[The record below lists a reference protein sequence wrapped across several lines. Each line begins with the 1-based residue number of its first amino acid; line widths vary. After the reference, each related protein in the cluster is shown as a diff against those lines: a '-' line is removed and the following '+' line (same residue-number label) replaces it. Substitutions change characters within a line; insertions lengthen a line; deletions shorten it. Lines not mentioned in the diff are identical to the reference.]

1 MNGNFVAFFN
11 TFVSYLLLYVVF
23 GACIVGAVFAGI
35 ALRKRKNAAAEA
47 EAKTAG
53 EDKDKQAE

>member
-11 TFVSYLLLYVVF
+11 TFISYLLLYVIF

-35 ALRKRKNAAAEA
+35 AVRKRKNAAAGA
-47 EAKTAG
+47 D
-53 EDKDKQAE
+53 EDKQSE

>member
-11 TFVSYLLLYVVF
+11 TFVSYLLLYVIF

-35 ALRKRKNAAAEA
+35 AWRKRKNAA
-47 EAKTAG
+47 EAKTSEAADS
-53 EDKDKQAE
+53 EAKAE